1 MPAKMLKSSSWQ
13 ILTAIAVFLNSI
25 CYIYYNTHRY
35 DCQYT
40 ILKKILTF

>member
-1 MPAKMLKSSSWQ
+1 MPAKMLKSSCWQ
-13 ILTAIAVFLNSI
+13 ILAAIAVFWNFI
-25 CYIYYNTHRY
+25 CYIYYNIHRY